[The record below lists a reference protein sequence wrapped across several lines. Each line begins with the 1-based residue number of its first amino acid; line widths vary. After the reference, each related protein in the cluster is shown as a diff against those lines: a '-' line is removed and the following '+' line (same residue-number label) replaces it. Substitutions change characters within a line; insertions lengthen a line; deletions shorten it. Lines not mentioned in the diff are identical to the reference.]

1 MNSSPQ
7 WQILSLGRLPSNF
20 TLNPI
25 CISLNGVLWF
35 CLTMI
40 LVSIT
45 FHPRWPCAQLKN
57 RILSLGK
64 IHSVWVRRVN
74 QHSMVLWQSNLLS
87 FPPSPSLSLSF
98 CLSTLLPPL
107 LSALFTSPFLP
118 LFFLWW
124 QFLWQRNLLSFPPS
138 PSILSF
144 PLLLS
149 LYPLPPF
156 QSALFTSPLL
166 PLSFLWWQFLSVSLL
181 YLWQFSSISMPWSL
195 GSKD

>member
-98 CLSTLLPPL
+98 CLSTLFLLFSLLCLPL
-107 LSALFTSPFLP
+107 LCYLCHSCDDNSFLC
-118 LFFLWW
+118 LFFIFDN
-124 QFLWQRNLLSFPPS
+124 FLAFLCLGLLAQK
-138 PSILSF
+138 IKIIRTL
-144 PLLLS
+144 
-149 LYPLPPF
+149 
-156 QSALFTSPLL
+156 ALD
-166 PLSFLWWQFLSVSLL
+166 
-181 YLWQFSSISMPWSL
+181 Y
-195 GSKD
+195 

>member
-74 QHSMVLWQSNLLS
+74 QHSMTGSMTKQPSLLS
-87 FPPSPSLSLSF
+87 SLS
-98 CLSTLLPPL
+98 
-107 LSALFTSPFLP
+107 
-118 LFFLWW
+118 
-124 QFLWQRNLLSFPPS
+124 
-138 PSILSF
+138 ISF
-144 PLLLS
+144 PLLLC
-149 LYPLPPF
+149 LYPSSSSSVCPVY
-156 QSALFTSPLL
+156 
-166 PLSFLWWQFLSVSLL
+166 LSFSTFVLLVMTISMTKKPSLLSSLSIYPLFPSPFVSLPSSSFSVCSV
-181 YLWQFSSISMPWSL
+181 YLSFATFVILVMTIPFCVSSLSL
-195 GSKD
+195 TIF